1 MKNFFRRIN
10 PIRLI
15 ETPIKRRLVRY
26 AFDIL
31 TNWVKNRVKY
41 HPLQNYIVRLLRRI
55 KPIVK
60 MYISTENRSE
70 VLRNYWQDEKVGI
83 INDQVVMLQALS
95 EAEIG
100 DKELANI
107 VKETVAKLEAWKVK
121 RLQARGQLKTLKR
134 R

>member
-1 MKNFFRRIN
+1 MKDFLRSIN

-41 HPLQNYIVRLLRRI
+41 HPLQNYIVRILRRI

-60 MYISTENRSE
+60 MYISTDNRSE
-70 VLRNYWQDEKVGI
+70 VLRNYWEDEKVGI

-95 EAEIG
+95 EAEIR
-100 DKELANI
+100 DHELATI
-107 VKETVAKLEAWKVK
+107 VNETIAKLEAWKVSK
-121 RLQARGQLKTLKR
+121 LQAQ
-134 R
+134 